1 MLGMS
6 QPLLYIPNPFSF
18 PQRPPEKDTTT
29 PPPQPFPVY
38 VSTDYSFSG
47 LVSQRNI
54 GRREKK
60 YPKGS
65 WRGCSQA
72 KAGSEVASS
81 RGGGRALHAED
92 LPPPCSKLGRRRL
105 RRGCSKH
112 GCCRP
117 HPRGYGC
124 IPRGTTS
131 PSHDTGRGVGGAA
144 FRAHGGDGGDTRG
157 P

>member
-1 MLGMS
+1 MLGVRRRQPRAMLGMS

-38 VSTDYSFSG
+38 VSTDSFSG

-81 RGGGRALHAED
+81 RGGAGHCMQKTF
-92 LPPPCSKLGRRRL
+92 PPLAPSWGEG
-105 RRGCSKH
+105 GCEGDARSTGAADHIPADTAASH
-112 GCCRP
+112 GGQ
-117 HPRGYGC
+117 HP
-124 IPRGTTS
+124 PATTLE
-131 PSHDTGRGVGGAA
+131 GGGVGCL
-144 FRAHGGDGGDTRG
+144 
-157 P
+157 